1 MGFNVRSFG
10 EVVALAECVDHAG
23 RDGAGVIA
31 KKLPERA
38 GVTNGRLKPD
48 VCGLRAR
55 GGQHCGIKALG
66 GTEGRALGSIVED
79 TGRRVSAFLEKD
91 LVDVPPTVGFTGKGV
106 DFSMPASVVILTFV
120 DDQGIEA
127 RPSLPESWIPG
138 DFEDDAG
145 KLDFIK
151 CANGIRGAACRWQA
165 GWLSRER
172 TEFEEKFLPTADD
185 DLAAFDL
192 AEGDDAPELGGE
204 RLVVSEEKH
213 ALAVAL
219 AGMAEGE
226 FEGVPGFTGPGAA
239 VDEELAILR
248 KLVKQGESLPSRHDL
263 AIFLLSRHYLAII
276 TP

>member
-1 MGFNVRSFG
+1 MRQPL
-10 EVVALAECVDHAG
+10 E
-23 RDGAGVIA
+23 
-31 KKLPERA
+31 KLPR
-38 GVTNGRLKPD
+38 P
-48 VCGLRAR
+48 
-55 GGQHCGIKALG
+55 CGILTKDDIAAVWTLRILNQLG
-66 GTEGRALGSIVED
+66 IRCPDEMPILGISDDIVFCHMMDPPLSSIPYSGKRIGLQAA
-79 TGRRVSAFLEKD
+79 TLLHRMMSG
-91 LVDVPPTVGFTGKGV
+91 DVT
-106 DFSMPASVVILTFV
+106 
-120 DDQGIEA
+120 
-127 RPSLPESWIPG
+127 
-138 DFEDDAG
+138 
-145 KLDFIK
+145 K